1 MERKNFRAGTLTAPL
16 PAVLVS
22 VGDAQSSNLI
32 TIGWTGI
39 LCSDPPMTYISV
51 RKKRHSYTMLE
62 KTREFVIHLPD
73 ENLARATD
81 YCGIFTGA
89 KVDKFEKC
97 ALTKVSSAVVAAPT
111 VAEAPLALEC
121 RVREIVPLGTH
132 DVFVADIVNVSVRE
146 DLVDAGGRICLDR
159 AHLLAY
165 CHGEY
170 FALGKKIEAF
180 GFSASKKKKKIH
192 TGGGKTHEKRK
203 LGDRKSPHSGTH

>member
-51 RKKRHSYTMLE
+51 RKKRHSYAMLE
-62 KTREFVIHLPD
+62 KTREFVIHLTD

-97 ALTKVSSAVVAAPT
+97 ALTKVPSAVVAAPT

-121 RVREIVPLGTH
+121 RVREIVSLGTH

-170 FALGKKIEAF
+170 FALGKKIGAF